1 MGTTRSFS
9 AMLNEYLPNEL
20 LKEEMQKRDW
30 VLSNVEKD
38 NSWKGGNLIVP
49 FKAAG
54 GSSVAFGS
62 LTSSTDIA
70 EDSYVRGTISTQ
82 PEVWGSMIFNHR
94 DLMEHDK
101 LSEQNFLKTLP
112 DAVDD
117 FLSYIKMVV
126 SLSFTN
132 GPHFATLTADGDAS
146 GNITVDRPERFVLGQ
161 KLYLQDGNTAAA
173 AYYVT
178 AIAMDTAV
186 VTLSASRGGAA
197 ANVSA
202 YTVAQSAKCYFD
214 GSQTSANQLTALKN
228 QLLSAANGGSST
240 LYGQTKTAYPYLQA
254 INVDGSSATGSGVNA
269 SNILDCI
276 FDAYVRIKNR
286 GKGDPSKVVMSYKNG
301 GSILKLLETNKGAF
315 HQDPSST
322 KVSVY
327 GWTEVDILGP
337 AGKLTVVMV
346 QEVDDDYIMFLDVR
360 PSVMKI
366 YSNGFFKKRANPD
379 GREYYEVRNTT
390 GYQYIVDVCF
400 FGDLVLQRP
409 SYCGIL
415 HSISY

>member
-20 LKEEMQKRDW
+20 LKEEMVKRDW

-38 NSWKGGNLIVP
+38 NAWKGGNLIVP

-54 GSSVAFGS
+54 ASSVAFGS

-70 EDSYVRGTISTQ
+70 EDSYVRGSVTTQ

-101 LSEQNFLKTLP
+101 LSEQNFLKILP

-117 FLSYIKMVV
+117 FLSYVKMVV

-132 GPHFATLTADGDAS
+132 GPHFAKLTADGTA
-146 GNITVDRPERFVLGQ
+146 GGAITVDRPERFVLGQ
-161 KLYLQDGNTAAA
+161 KLYLQDDNTAAA

-178 AIAMDTAV
+178 AITMDTGV
-186 VTLSASRGGAA
+186 ITVSATRGGSA

-202 YTVAQSAKCYFD
+202 YTVSQNAKCYFD
-214 GSQTSANQLTALKN
+214 GSQTTANQLSALKSM
-228 QLLSAANGGSST
+228 LLSSANGGGTT

-254 INVDGSSATGSGVNA
+254 INVDGGATGSNINA
-269 SNILDCI
+269 SNILDGI
-276 FDAYVRIKNR
+276 FDAYVTIKNR

-315 HQDPSST
+315 HQDPKGTS
-322 KVSVY
+322 VSVY

-346 QEVDDDYIMFLDVR
+346 QEVDDDYIMFLDTR
-360 PSVMKI
+360 PSVMKV

-379 GREYYEVRNTT
+379 GREFYEVRNTT

-400 FGDLVLQRP
+400 FGDLILQRP

-415 HSISY
+415 YGISY

>member
-30 VLSNVEKD
+30 LLNTVEKD

-54 GSSVAFGS
+54 ASSVAFGS
-62 LTSSTDIA
+62 LTSSSDIA

-101 LSEQNFLKTLP
+101 ISEQNFLKILP

-117 FLSYIKMVV
+117 FLSYVKMVV

-186 VTLSASRGGAA
+186 ITVSASRGGAA

-214 GSQTSANQLTALKN
+214 GSQTSANQLSALKL

-240 LYGQTKTAYPYLQA
+240 LYGATKTAYPYLQA
-254 INVDGSSATGSGVNA
+254 INVDGSAATGSNVNA

-360 PSVMKI
+360 PSVMKV